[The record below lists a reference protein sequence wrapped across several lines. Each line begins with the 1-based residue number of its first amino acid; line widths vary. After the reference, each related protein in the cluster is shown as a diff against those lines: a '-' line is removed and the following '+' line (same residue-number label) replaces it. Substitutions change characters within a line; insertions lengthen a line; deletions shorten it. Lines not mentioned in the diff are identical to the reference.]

1 MKIIIAVF
9 AFFMAGAAM
18 AQPKAAPAAGGLT
31 EDQKTLYFLGQ
42 AVSSKIK
49 QFGFTAGEA
58 KYIEQGFRESLAGE
72 KSKAD
77 ETYSA
82 KLNAYLAKKQEA
94 LAARQKEAARP
105 FLDKMAKE
113 KGAEKLPSGVIYI
126 PVKEGAGAS
135 PKVTDMVKVH
145 YHGTFP
151 DGKVF
156 DSSVERGTPAEFPLS
171 GVIPCWTEGVQK
183 IKVGGKARLICPSKT
198 AYGDQGAGGAIP
210 GGATLVFEVEL
221 LEILKDKPMAMTGTE
236 PENKDE
242 SKAGEPAPKKT
253 GPDTAAKIGAGKYIC
268 PMGCPGGVSDKP
280 GKCPKCGMNMTEK
293 K

>member
-1 MKIIIAVF
+1 MKKVLIAVF
-9 AFFMAGAAM
+9 ACFIAGSAIAAD
-18 AQPKAAPAAGGLT
+18 APKAAAPAAAKAAGLT
-31 EDQKTLYFLGQ
+31 EDQKVLYFLGQ

-49 QFGFTAGEA
+49 QFEFTKEES
-58 KYIEQGFRESLAGE
+58 KYIIQGFSEALAGQ

-77 ETYSA
+77 ETYGM

-94 LAARQKEAARP
+94 IVAKQKGAAKP

-113 KGAEKLPSGVIYI
+113 KGAEKLPSGVVYI
-126 PVKEGAGAS
+126 PVKEGAGVN
-135 PKVTDMVKVH
+135 PKATDMVKVH

-156 DSSVERGTPAEFPLS
+156 DSSVDRGTPAEFPLS

-183 IKVGGKARLICPSKT
+183 IKVGGKARLVCPSDT

-221 LEILKDKPMAMTGTE
+221 LEILKESPAAML
-236 PENKDE
+236 PEGGDE
-242 SKAGEPAPKKT
+242 AKASVEPAKEAVKAERKK
-253 GPDTAAKIGAGKYIC
+253 
-268 PMGCPGGVSDKP
+268 
-280 GKCPKCGMNMTEK
+280 
-293 K
+293 

>member
-1 MKIIIAVF
+1 MKKILLAVF
-9 AFFMAGAAM
+9 ACFIAGAAM
-18 AQPKAAPAAGGLT
+18 AQDKAVPAAPGMT

-49 QFGFTAGEA
+49 QFEFTADET
-58 KYIEQGFRESLAGE
+58 KYVIQGFSEALAGE

-77 ETYSA
+77 ESYGL

-94 LAARQKEAARP
+94 IVAKQKEASKP
-105 FLDKMAKE
+105 FLMKMALE
-113 KGAEKLPSGVIYI
+113 TGAQMLPSGVVYI
-126 PVKEGAGAS
+126 PVKEGSGAA
-135 PKVTDMVKVH
+135 PKASDMVKVH

-156 DSSVERGTPAEFPLS
+156 DSSVDRGTPAEFPLG

-183 IKVGGKARLICPSKT
+183 MKVGGKAKLVCPSDT

-210 GGATLVFEVEL
+210 GGATLVFDVEL
-221 LEILKDKPMAMTGTE
+221 LEIMKDNPMAMQGE
-236 PENKDE
+236 MP
-242 SKAGEPAPKKT
+242 KAGKTEAKPAKK
-253 GPDTAAKIGAGKYIC
+253 PAAKPAAKAE
-268 PMGCPGGVSDKP
+268 V
-280 GKCPKCGMNMTEK
+280 K

>member
-1 MKIIIAVF
+1 MKKTVIAVF
-9 AFFMAGAAM
+9 ACFIAGAA
-18 AQPKAAPAAGGLT
+18 AAADAPKAAAPAAAKAAGLT
-31 EDQKTLYFLGQ
+31 EDQKVLYFLGQ

-49 QFGFTAGEA
+49 QFEFTKEES
-58 KYIEQGFRESLAGE
+58 KYIIQGFSEALAGQ

-77 ETYSA
+77 ETYGM

-94 LAARQKEAARP
+94 IVTKQKGASKP

-113 KGAEKLPSGVIYI
+113 KGAEKLPSGVVYI
-126 PVKEGAGAS
+126 PVKEGAGVN
-135 PKVTDMVKVH
+135 PKATDMVKVH

-156 DSSVERGTPAEFPLS
+156 DSSVDRGTPAEFTLS

-183 IKVGGKARLICPSKT
+183 IKVGGKARLVCPSDT

-221 LEILKDKPMAMTGTE
+221 LEIMKESPAAML
-236 PENKDE
+236 PEGGDE
-242 SKAGEPAPKKT
+242 VKAAGEPAKETVK
-253 GPDTAAKIGAGKYIC
+253 AEAGK
-268 PMGCPGGVSDKP
+268 
-280 GKCPKCGMNMTEK
+280 
-293 K
+293 

>member
-1 MKIIIAVF
+1 MKKTLLAALACFIAVP
-9 AFFMAGAAM
+9 ALVAA
-18 AQPKAAPAAGGLT
+18 AELT

-49 QFGFTAGEA
+49 QFEFSADET
-58 KYIEQGFRESLAGE
+58 KFIIQGFSESLAGE

-77 ETYSA
+77 ETYGM
-82 KLNAYLAKKQEA
+82 KLSAYLAKKQEA
-94 LAARQKEAARP
+94 IVAKQKDAAKP

-113 KGAEKLPSGVIYI
+113 KGAKKLESGVVVIS
-126 PVKEGAGAS
+126 VKDGKGAYPTAA
-135 PKVTDMVKVH
+135 DMVKVH

-183 IKVGGKARLICPSKT
+183 IKVGGKAKLVCPSDT
-198 AYGDQGAGGAIP
+198 AYGDQGAGGTIP

-221 LEILKDKPMAMTGTE
+221 LEILKENPMAAMMG
-236 PENKDE
+236 
-242 SKAGEPAPKKT
+242 GEPRAEMEEVKKEEKKPAKKAEPKKE
-253 GPDTAAKIGAGKYIC
+253 I
-268 PMGCPGGVSDKP
+268 
-280 GKCPKCGMNMTEK
+280 K